1 MSDEPP
7 QPNKEISSNTELRR
21 DKDNY
26 VSGFYEK
33 ISLSFLLGQMPPL
46 KISIDQAF
54 ADMSL
59 TNLKFLDDDLI
70 TV

>member
-1 MSDEPP
+1 M
-7 QPNKEISSNTELRR
+7 TRR
-21 DKDNY
+21 NRTKRSVAIQNLGEKKDDN